1 MNCGMKIGHR
11 RAIDLSNQMTMGEK
25 LDIFVL
31 DLSFIGWYLLGA
43 LALGIGVLFVQ
54 PYYDA
59 TNAELYFKL
68 REQAIDRGITSPEEL
83 TL

>member
-1 MNCGMKIGHR
+1 
-11 RAIDLSNQMTMGEK
+11 MTMGEK

-31 DLSFIGWYLLGA
+31 DLSFLGWYLLGA

-68 REQAIDRGITSPEEL
+68 REKAIERGITTAEEL
-83 TL
+83 RI